1 MQEFT
6 NDRVDLGTIPTVQEV
21 KYTALA
27 RNYPMLSAVQ
37 TAVFWLIPLIP
48 LIVISIF
55 KEDADIPFPIFLAPP
70 LLSILGAI
78 VSYISAKARGYS
90 VREKDVIYKQGLLW
104 KKQTCV
110 SFKRIQHI
118 DISHGPIERHFGL
131 TSIKFFT
138 AGGALA
144 DLKISG
150 LENENAEKL
159 RTYIL
164 EKIGVTNESINKA

>member
-6 NDRVDLGTIPTVQEV
+6 NVQVDLGTIPTVQEI
-21 KYTALA
+21 KYTPLA
-27 RNYPMLSAVQ
+27 TNYPLLSAIQ
-37 TAVFWLIPLIP
+37 TAIFWLIPLIP
-48 LIVISIF
+48 LVIISIF
-55 KEDADIPFPIFLAPP
+55 KEDAEIPLPIFFIPP
-70 LLSILGAI
+70 LFSILGAF
-78 VSYISAKARGYS
+78 VSYVSAKARGYS

-138 AGGALA
+138 AGGAMA

-164 EKIGVTNESINKA
+164 EKIGVSNDSITKE